1 MSKQFSSL
9 KGISVKERVFCFKM
23 QSLHGSIVPNVK
35 DFCDTKLFS
44 KRQQFQQCK
53 KHVKLKIVIA
63 AMESIFC
70 VEKVSSMIR
79 KYNNYT
85 LHTNPWH
92 FGEEPKHIYSN
103 QTFVRQ

>member
-1 MSKQFSSL
+1 M
-9 KGISVKERVFCFKM
+9 KGISVKDRVFCFKM
-23 QSLHGSIVPNVK
+23 QSLHGSIVHNVK
-35 DFCDTKLFS
+35 DFS

-70 VEKVSSMIR
+70 IEKVSSLIR
-79 KYNNYT
+79 KYNNHT

-92 FGEEPKHIYSN
+92 FGEEQKHIYSN
-103 QTFVRQ
+103 KTFVRQ